1 MPFVHCES
9 EPVEREFTY
18 QSHLKTCRIKGF
30 YMRATSAPLFR
41 VPFRHP
47 GRPCSAERTQLSH
60 RWTPKPHLLRSTR
73 RGIEP
78 RASRCHSLFTFLAP
92 MLHAMAVLGAWQ
104 THVNSLK
111 RLSDGE
117 VRPND
122 VVREVS
128 RLGSPNKRR
137 PAVDA
142 GAGCAAML
150 FAGRHERLHTPLGQ
164 ERGRG
169 EFCLVRIFSLF

>member
-1 MPFVHCES
+1 MQ
-9 EPVEREFTY
+9 R
-18 QSHLKTCRIKGF
+18 
-30 YMRATSAPLFR
+30 APLFFESLFGILV
-41 VPFRHP
+41 VPALLS
-47 GRPCSAERTQLSH
+47 GTQLSH

-78 RASRCHSLFTFLAP
+78 RASRCHSLPTFLAP
-92 MLHAMAVLGAWQ
+92 MLHAMAVLGPGQ

-117 VRPND
+117 VRPHD

-169 EFCLVRIFSLF
+169 EFCLVRIFSVCRILSKNPTFLAG